1 MKRTISLLPIK
12 ACKSECTHVKVLLYY
27 TKGGMNYFTS
37 KVEARGIYL
46 SVTPV
51 EISGGNGY
59 TSESYTAFS
68 GIKQIVLET
77 ARYNAKFFDAYVPD
91 QEVIDKLV
99 NHVLAKNS
107 LELVPQV

>member
-1 MKRTISLLPIK
+1 MKRTISMLPIK
-12 ACKSECTHVKVLLYY
+12 SSGANCTHIKVVLYY
-27 TKGGMNYFTS
+27 TKGGINYFTC

-51 EISGGNGY
+51 EVSNGKGY

-68 GIKQIVLET
+68 GIKQILHET

-91 QEVIDKLV
+91 QECVDKLV
-99 NHVLAKNS
+99 NHVLCKNG
-107 LELVPQV
+107 LELEPQV